1 VKYLFVITSVFLLW
15 IPIVSS
21 QPVPAKEEN
30 IPFLVTFGANSDKSW
45 GDDDFCQIFFF
56 VIPKDYKQ
64 PIFIRVF
71 DPDIGGKYDEK
82 KGVFD
87 TKTKFSVYGGKG
99 CITNKDAQNIDPV
112 GNYKSGNLLCSKTFG
127 NNSKYDDKWFTFRPI
142 SPTEGEYSE
151 KYDGYV
157 LKVIAQGV
165 SGNDGNL
172 YRYYLSTKSSVNIP
186 LEGSNSFTFEYSFRL
201 HNNPKEVSHI
211 YPYLDDRVISI
222 KQFNFDW
229 DNDGKLFFVSVK
241 RKIVVMKQSPDDKWV
256 MSEHKILE
264 GERKSSLDIQMHK
277 NPNAPANNNNVVF
290 YIRNQYG
297 ELLPFNNVPIGGI
310 PYPKSVIKI
319 KPHK

>member
-1 VKYLFVITSVFLLW
+1 MKHLLPILFCFLITENL
-15 IPIVSS
+15 SS

-30 IPFLVTFGANSDKSW
+30 IPFLVTFGAKADKSW
-45 GDDDFCQIFFF
+45 GDDDFCQTFFF

-64 PIFIRVF
+64 PVYIRIF
-71 DPDIGGKYDEK
+71 DPDIGGKYDEG
-82 KGVFD
+82 KGKFD

-99 CITNKDAQNIDPV
+99 CITNEDSKNINPT
-112 GNYKSGNLLCSKTFG
+112 GNYRSGNLLCEKVFG
-127 NNSKYDDKWFTFRPI
+127 VSPKYDDNWFTFRPI

-151 KYDGYV
+151 KYGGYV

-165 SGNDGNL
+165 AGDDGNL
-172 YRYYLSTKSSVNIP
+172 YRYYLSTKPMVNQAV
-186 LEGSNSFTFEYSFRL
+186 EGSNSFTFEYTFRL

-222 KQFNFDW
+222 KQSNFDW
-229 DNDGKLFFVSVK
+229 DNDGELFFVSVL
-241 RKIVVMKQSPDDKWV
+241 RKAVMMKKSLDNNWAV
-256 MSEHKILE
+256 SEHKILD

-310 PYPKSVIKI
+310 PRPKSVIKI